1 MALTRDF
8 KETVKARAE
17 RDIAFREA
25 LLTEA
30 VEQLIAGEVE
40 VGKAVLRDYFNATVG
55 FEKLAIPWY
64 VSALLSLAAY
74 HKHQM

>member
-1 MALTRDF
+1 MMALARDF

-30 VEQLIAGEVE
+30 VELLIAGDIG
-40 VGKAVLRDYFNATVG
+40 VGKALLRDYISAVAVG
-55 FEKLAIPWY
+55 R
-64 VSALLSLAAY
+64 
-74 HKHQM
+74 